1 MSHQEDI
8 FDGGR
13 DEVVAHYLALL
24 DRFDFLLIDIKII
37 PLTEFKLD
45 TFQGMQ
51 DLNTLREALVVLKA
65 IGKIHNYKIDVNSSG
80 SFLCVQYK
88 SPPIPARA

>member
-1 MSHQEDI
+1 MSHQEDV
-8 FDGGR
+8 FDGFSE
-13 DEVVAHYLALL
+13 EVVAHYLSLL

-51 DLNTLREALVVLKA
+51 NLNTLREALIVLKI

-80 SFLCVQYK
+80 SYLCVQYK
-88 SPPIPARA
+88 SPPVLTRA